1 MGVIIKRV
9 LLYLILSLRVGHE
22 SSSTGAQY
30 VALQKK
36 LIDWRKVKTPWF
48 ISANFRFGPAFLHKM
63 LWKLV
68 KVTSEP
74 NTCCWLAG

>member
-1 MGVIIKRV
+1 VTKKNVTKMGVIIKRV

-36 LIDWRKVKTPWF
+36 LI
-48 ISANFRFGPAFLHKM
+48 
-63 LWKLV
+63 
-68 KVTSEP
+68 E
-74 NTCCWLAG
+74 